1 MEAMHHLIAIKER
14 RIMIKIFCADSVDE
28 LEKLVNKFAET
39 HEIINISY
47 AVESD
52 NNRGYIHHR
61 CCVLYKQKS

>member
-14 RIMIKIFCADSVDE
+14 KIIMIKIFCADSAGE
-28 LEKLVNKFAET
+28 LEKLVNEFAET

-52 NNRGYIHHR
+52 NDREYIRHR
-61 CCVLYKQKS
+61 CCVLYKK